1 MSTPI
6 QTVLIYGYGVMG
18 RGVARTFAEAGFAT
32 FVKSSRAGKL
42 EGLPAKTSVVE
53 RLPKEAPDLVIEF
66 VPEDVRVKQAVY
78 AEVEAAYPGEAPL
91 IATGTS
97 GLDLVELARKMKR
110 PERFLGIH
118 YFMPADTAPVVE
130 VMAGLATSRADVD
143 RVADALRRTGKEP
156 VVLYKPIV
164 GFLVNRL
171 QHAIL
176 HEAYYLI
183 EAGVASAEDID
194 HAARRMLAPRMCLN
208 GLIQQKDISGLKIHA
223 DQDPRRCPGVDRA
236 EAVPQRDS
244 QSDAPD
250 DGRPRPHRALGGQRL
265 LRLER
270 LRRGRR
276 AQTSFDPTRQA
287 ARIPAERDRPAGAGN
302 AAEGGLEVTDREDAL
317 YSPLMVTW
325 PDWLLT
331 RSSHAFTA
339 EKRESSKPPSWA
351 TCV

>member
-1 MSTPI
+1 MDKPI

-18 RGVARTFAEAGFAT
+18 RGVAKTFADAGFT
-32 FVKSSRAGKL
+32 TVVKSSRADQL
-42 EGLPAKTSVVE
+42 AGLPANTTAVE
-53 RLPKEAPDLVIEF
+53 RLPERAPDLVIEF
-66 VPEDVRVKQAVY
+66 VPEDARVKQSVY
-78 AEVEAAYPGEAPL
+78 AEIEAAYSSAAPNDAPL
-91 IATGTS
+91 IASGTS

-110 PERFLGIH
+110 PERFLGVH

-223 DQDPRRCPGVDRA
+223 DAQASIVPKLLHNATPNPMLQTMVALGRTGLSAGRGFYDWSGCDV
-236 EAVPQRDS
+236 EAVR
-244 QSDAPD
+244 
-250 DGRPRPHRALGGQRL
+250 
-265 LRLER
+265 
-270 LRRGRR
+270 
-276 AQTSFDPTRQA
+276 RQA
-287 ARIPAERDRPAGAGN
+287 SSQLAKLLEFLKNGVGAPAPGTVPKTVSR
-302 AAEGGLEVTDREDAL
+302 
-317 YSPLMVTW
+317 
-325 PDWLLT
+325 
-331 RSSHAFTA
+331 
-339 EKRESSKPPSWA
+339 
-351 TCV
+351 